1 MSVDNIT
8 KSSSNKVK
16 KQTIQIPIDENFIC
30 LRSLNPNRTRFEVE
44 YSLEKGSC
52 TNSFLLQQIINETI
66 ESKTFFLIHPPGLTF
81 EKEFLERIETLITSV
96 SSEIKVVMG
105 HINPNKVAFLKKLN
119 RKYKNITIICS
130 NPGAKLLNEI
140 WKQNKPIKSQNL
152 TFEKE
157 NIESIPKIQII
168 KQIETLSINKNFE
181 LTFIPSPTARWPGGL
196 IVFEKNT
203 GLLMSDKLFG
213 AHVYE
218 EKWAELNSSKTEEER
233 RHYYDC
239 LMAPMSSQVNSV
251 IEKLEEFEIDSIAPG
266 HGPAISGSWRSLF
279 NSYQSWGESQKYS
292 NLKVALLFAS
302 AYGNTAAIADA
313 IARGINKTGVK
324 VKIINCEF
332 TSPNSLINEIR
343 NSDGYLIGS
352 PTLGGHAPTP
362 IVSAL
367 GTLLAEGDREKPTG
381 VFGSFGWS
389 GEALDLLEKKLK
401 DGGFKFGFEPL
412 KIKFSPDPTMIK
424 KIEETGI
431 QYAKKLINIKLR
443 QERKA
448 NIGLN
453 TSKNDPTINALGRVV
468 GSLCILTAQKG
479 TEQNRISGAM
489 VASWVSQASFNP
501 PGITIAVAKE
511 RAVENLLHTGDSFAL
526 NILEQN
532 NHKGLLA
539 KFLQSFKPG
548 DNRFADLE
556 INFSPGNQPLL
567 NEALAWLEGKVSQ
580 RMECGDHWLIYAE
593 IKYGKVLRKD
603 GVTAVHH
610 RKTGANY

>member
-30 LRSLNPNRTRFEVE
+30 LRSLNPNRSRFEVE

-251 IEKLEEFEIDSIAPG
+251 IEKLEEFDIDSIAPG

>member
-1 MSVDNIT
+1 MYADT
-8 KSSSNKVK
+8 LNKK
-16 KQTIQIPIDENFIC
+16 KKTILIPIDNNFIC

-52 TNSFLLQQIINETI
+52 TNSFLLKQIKNETI
-66 ESKTFFLIHPPGLTF
+66 GSKKYILIHPPGLTF
-81 EKEFLERIETLITSV
+81 EKEFLESLEALITKS
-96 SSEIKVVMG
+96 SSEINLVMG
-105 HINPNKVAFLKKLN
+105 HINPNKVAFIKKLN
-119 RKYKNITIICS
+119 TKYKNITIICS

-140 WKQNKPIKSQNL
+140 WHQKKPIKS
-152 TFEKE
+152 KVS
-157 NIESIPKIQII
+157 NIDEDNRESIPKVQII
-168 KQIETLSINKNFE
+168 KQIETFTINNNFE

-196 IVFEKNT
+196 IVFEKHT

-218 EKWAELNSSKTEEER
+218 EKWAELNSSRTEEER

-239 LMAPMSSQVNSV
+239 LMAPMSSQVNKV
-251 IEKLEEFEIDSIAPG
+251 IEKLEEFDIDSIAPG

-279 NSYQSWGESQKYS
+279 NSYQSWGESQRYR

-313 IARGINKTGVK
+313 IARGISKTGVK

-332 TSPNSLINEIR
+332 TSSNSLISEIR

-381 VFGSFGWS
+381 VFGSYGWS

-412 KIKFSPDPTMIK
+412 KIKFSPDPTVLK
-424 KIEETGI
+424 TIEETGI

-453 TSKNDPTINALGRVV
+453 SSKNDPTINALGRVV

-479 TEQNRISGAM
+479 VEENISNGAM

-501 PGITIAVAKE
+501 PGITISVAKE
-511 RAVENLLHTGDSFAL
+511 RAVENLLHTGDKFAL

-532 NHKGLLA
+532 NHKGLLS
-539 KFLQSFKPG
+539 KFLKSFKPG
-548 DNRFADLE
+548 DNRFADIE
-556 INFSPGNQPLL
+556 IKFSPGNQPLL
-567 NEALAWLEGKVSQ
+567 NEALAWLEGTVKQ

-593 IKYGKVLRKD
+593 IKHGKVLKKD

-610 RKTGANY
+610 RKSGANY

>member
-105 HINPNKVAFLKKLN
+105 HINPNKVSFLKKLN

-157 NIESIPKIQII
+157 NLESVPKIQII

-251 IEKLEEFEIDSIAPG
+251 IEKLEEFDIDSIAPG

-279 NSYQSWGESQKYS
+279 NNYQSWGESQKYS

-453 TSKNDPTINALGRVV
+453 TSKNDPMINALGRVV

>member
-1 MSVDNIT
+1 MIVD
-8 KSSSNKVK
+8 KFSSPNLNKLVK
-16 KQTIQIPIDENFIC
+16 KTIQIPIEKNFIC
-30 LRSLNPNRTRFEVE
+30 LRSLNPKRTRFEVE

-52 TNSFLLQQIINETI
+52 TNSFLFKCPDNEHTASQDTI
-66 ESKTFFLIHPPGLTF
+66 LIHPPGLTF
-81 EKEFLERIETLITSV
+81 EKEFLEEFETLITKDSA
-96 SSEIKVVMG
+96 EIKLVMG
-105 HINPNKVAFLKKLN
+105 HINPNKVAFVKRMNL
-119 RKYKNITIICS
+119 KYKNITVICS

-140 WKQNKPIKSQNL
+140 WNQRKPTNNKNTNL
-152 TFEKE
+152 ATKT
-157 NIESIPKIQII
+157 ESSLPKIQII
-168 KQIETLSINKNFE
+168 RQVETFLLDNNYE
-181 LTFIPSPTARWPGGL
+181 LTFIPAPTARWPGGL
-196 IVFEKNT
+196 IVFEKQT

-218 EKWAELNSSKTEEER
+218 EKWAELNSSSTEEER
-233 RHYYDC
+233 RHYFDC
-239 LMAPMSSQVNSV
+239 LMAPMSNQVNSI
-251 IEKLEEFEIDSIAPG
+251 IEKLEEIEIDSIVPG

-279 NSYQSWGESQKYS
+279 NNYQSWGESQKHN

-313 IARGINKTGVK
+313 IARGISKTGVN

-332 TSPNSLINEIR
+332 TPSNSLINEIQKA
-343 NSDGYLIGS
+343 DGYLIGS

-367 GTLLAEGDREKPTG
+367 GTLLAEGDRSKPAG
-381 VFGSFGWS
+381 VFGSYGWS

-401 DGGFKFGFEPL
+401 DGGFKFAFEPI
-412 KIKFSPDPTMIK
+412 KTKFSPDPLMIK
-424 KIEETGI
+424 KLEETGI
-431 QYAKKLINIKLR
+431 QYGKKLINAKSR

-479 TEQNRISGAM
+479 NANNLLSGAM
-489 VASWVSQASFNP
+489 VASWVSQASFSP

-532 NHKGLLA
+532 HHQGILRQ
-539 KFLQSFKPG
+539 FLQSFKPG
-548 DNRFADLE
+548 DNRFSD
-556 INFSPGNQPLL
+556 INIELSPGNQPLL

-593 IKYGKVLRKD
+593 IKHGKVIKKD

>member
-1 MSVDNIT
+1 MPEDNIT
-8 KSSSNKVK
+8 SFNLNVIEK
-16 KQTIQIPIDENFIC
+16 KTIQIPIENNFIC
-30 LRSLNPNRTRFEVE
+30 LRSLNPNRSRFEVE

-52 TNSFLLQQIINETI
+52 TNSFLILAPKNEAQEI
-66 ESKTFFLIHPPGLTF
+66 ETCILIHPPGLTF
-81 EKEFLERIETLITSV
+81 EKEFLEKFETLIPQ
-96 SSEIKVVMG
+96 SSCKIKLVMG
-105 HINPNKVAFLKKLN
+105 HINPNKIAFIKKFN
-119 RKYKNITIICS
+119 TKYKNITVICS
-130 NPGAKLLNEI
+130 NPGAKLFTEI
-140 WKQNKPIKSQNL
+140 WNQKKPFNTQNSNIN
-152 TFEKE
+152 TETEK
-157 NIESIPKIQII
+157 SIPKIQII
-168 KQIETLSINKNFE
+168 KQIETLSIDENFG

-196 IVFEKNT
+196 VVFEKHT

-218 EKWAELNSSKTEEER
+218 EQWAELNSSKTEEER

-251 IEKLEEFEIDSIAPG
+251 IEKLEEFDIDSIAPG
-266 HGPAISGSWRSLF
+266 HGPAIMGSWRSLF

-313 IARGINKTGVK
+313 IARGISKTGVK

-332 TSPNSLINEIR
+332 TSPNRLITEIR

-381 VFGSFGWS
+381 VFGSYGWS

-401 DGGFKFGFEPL
+401 DGGFKFGFEPI
-412 KIKFSPDPTMIK
+412 KIKFSPDPPTIK

-431 QYAKKLINIKLR
+431 HYAKKLINIKMR

-479 TEQNRISGAM
+479 NEENLISGAM

-511 RAVENLLHTGDSFAL
+511 RAVENLLHSGDSFAL

-556 INFSPGNQPLL
+556 IKFSPGHQPLL
-567 NEALAWLEGKVSQ
+567 NDALAWLEATVSQ

-593 IKYGKVLRKD
+593 VKHGKVLKKD

>member
-1 MSVDNIT
+1 MPLNNIT
-8 KSSSNKVK
+8 KINLNNQNKK
-16 KQTIQIPIDENFIC
+16 TIQIPIDNNFIC
-30 LRSLNPNRTRFEVE
+30 LRSLNPNRSRFEVE

-52 TNSFLLQQIINETI
+52 TNSFLIQYTNN
-66 ESKTFFLIHPPGLTF
+66 KTTDLKSYILIHPPGLTF
-81 EKEFLERIETLITSV
+81 EKEFLEVLDTLIDDS
-96 SSEIKVVMG
+96 SSEIKLVMG
-105 HINPNKVAFLKKLN
+105 HINPNKVAFIKKFN
-119 RKYKNITIICS
+119 DKYKNITIICS

-140 WKQNKPIKSQNL
+140 WNQKRPTKFKDSNFKE
-152 TFEKE
+152 EKYR
-157 NIESIPKIQII
+157 SIPTIQII
-168 KQIETLSINKNFE
+168 KQIETLSINNIFA

-196 IVFEKNT
+196 VVFEKFT

-251 IEKLEEFEIDSIAPG
+251 IDKLEEFDIDSIAPG
-266 HGPAISGSWRSLF
+266 HGPAIIGSWRSLF
-279 NSYQSWGESQKYS
+279 NSYQSWGESQKYD

-313 IARGINKTGVK
+313 IARGISKTGVK

-332 TSPNSLINEIR
+332 TSSNSLISEIH

-412 KIKFSPDPTMIK
+412 KIKFSPDPSMIK

-453 TSKNDPTINALGRVV
+453 TIKNDPTINALGRVV

-479 TEQNRISGAM
+479 KDENLINGAM

-501 PGITIAVAKE
+501 PGITISVAKE

-526 NILEQN
+526 NILEQD

-548 DNRFADLE
+548 DNRFSDLE
-556 INFSPGNQPLL
+556 IELSPGNQPLL
-567 NEALAWLEGKVSQ
+567 NEALAWLEGTVSQ

-593 IKYGKVLRKD
+593 IKHGKVLIQD

>member
-30 LRSLNPNRTRFEVE
+30 LRSLNPNRSRFEVE

-105 HINPNKVAFLKKLN
+105 HINPNKVAFIKKLN

>member
-367 GTLLAEGDREKPTG
+367 GTLLAEGDRGKPTG

>member
-1 MSVDNIT
+1 MPVDNKT
-8 KSSSNKVK
+8 KLNLNILK
-16 KQTIQIPIDENFIC
+16 KKTIQIPIDKNFIC
-30 LRSLNPNRTRFEVE
+30 LRSLNPNRSRFEVE

-52 TNSFLLQQIINETI
+52 TNSFLLQQTNNETI
-66 ESKTFFLIHPPGLTF
+66 DSDTFVLIHPPGLTF
-81 EKEFLERIETLITSV
+81 EQEFLEELETLITN
-96 SSEIKVVMG
+96 SSSKIKLVMG
-105 HINPNKVAFLKKLN
+105 HINPNKVAFIKKFN
-119 RKYKNITIICS
+119 SKYKNITIICS
-130 NPGAKLLNEI
+130 NPGAKLLKEI
-140 WKQNKPIKSQNL
+140 WNQKKPIKSQDSNL
-152 TFEKE
+152 EDE
-157 NIESIPKIQII
+157 NILSIPTIQII
-168 KQIETLSINKNFE
+168 KQIETLSINNNFE

-196 IVFEKNT
+196 VVFEKHT

-213 AHVYE
+213 AHIYE
-218 EKWAELNSSKTEEER
+218 QKWAEPNSSNTEEER

-251 IEKLEEFEIDSIAPG
+251 IEKLEEFDIDSIAPG
-266 HGPAISGSWRSLF
+266 HGPAIIGSWRSLF
-279 NSYQSWGESQKYS
+279 NSYQSWGESQKYN

-313 IARGINKTGVK
+313 IARGMSKTGVK

-332 TSPNSLINEIR
+332 TSSNSLISEIH

-381 VFGSFGWS
+381 VFGSYGWS

-479 TEQNRISGAM
+479 SEQNKVSGAM

-511 RAVENLLHTGDSFAL
+511 RAVENLLHTGDKFAL

-548 DNRFADLE
+548 DDRFADLD
-556 INFSPGNQPLL
+556 IKFSPGNQPLL
-567 NEALAWLEGKVSQ
+567 NGALAWLEGIVSQ

-593 IKYGKVLRKD
+593 IKHGKVLKKD

>member
-1 MSVDNIT
+1 MIT
-8 KSSSNKVK
+8 NKKSALNVNEVQK
-16 KQTIQIPIDENFIC
+16 KTIQIPIDENFTC
-30 LRSLNPNRTRFEVE
+30 LRSLNPNKSRFEVE

-52 TNSFLLQQIINETI
+52 TNSFILKSQ
-66 ESKTFFLIHPPGLTF
+66 KTDSEELEQTVLIHPPGLTF
-81 EKEFLERIETLITSV
+81 EKEFLEEFERLFSDY
-96 SSEIKVVMG
+96 SCEIKLVMG
-105 HINPNKVAFLKKLN
+105 HINPNKVSFVKKLSQ
-119 RKYKNITIICS
+119 KYKNIIIICS
-130 NPGAKLLNEI
+130 NPGAKLLTEI
-140 WKQNKPIKSQNL
+140 WNQKKPNKNKIK
-152 TFEKE
+152 EVV
-157 NIESIPKIQII
+157 IEQSIPKIRII
-168 KQIETLSINKNFE
+168 RQIEKLSLGNSYE
-181 LTFIPSPTARWPGGL
+181 LTFIPAPTARWPGGL
-196 IVFEKNT
+196 IVFENKT
-203 GLLMSDKLFG
+203 RLLMSDKLFG

-218 EKWAELNSSKTEEER
+218 EKWAEFNSAKTEEER
-233 RHYYDC
+233 RHYFDC
-239 LMAPMSSQVNSV
+239 LMAPMSNQVNSI
-251 IEKLEEFEIDSIAPG
+251 IEKLEEFDIDSIIPG

-279 NSYQSWGESQKYS
+279 NNYQSWGESQKYN

-332 TSPNSLINEIR
+332 TSSTILISEIR
-343 NSDGYLIGS
+343 KADGFLIGS

-367 GTLLAEGDREKPTG
+367 GTLLAEGDRSKPAG
-381 VFGSFGWS
+381 VFGSYGWS

-401 DGGFKFGFEPL
+401 DGGFKFAFDPI
-412 KIKFSPDPTMIK
+412 KIKFSPDSLMIK
-424 KIEETGI
+424 KLEETGI

-453 TSKNDPTINALGRVV
+453 TSKSNPTINALGRVV

-479 TEQNRISGAM
+479 SEKNLISGAM
-489 VASWVSQASFNP
+489 VASWVSQASFSP

-511 RAVENLLHTGDSFAL
+511 RAVENLLHTGDRFAL
-526 NILEQN
+526 NILEQD
-532 NHKGLLA
+532 NHKGLLSQ
-539 KFLQSFKPG
+539 FLQSFKPG
-548 DNRFADLE
+548 DNRFNNLE
-556 INFSPGNQPLL
+556 IKLSPGNQPLL
-567 NEALAWLEGKVSQ
+567 NGALAWLEGLVCQ

-593 IKYGKVLRKD
+593 IKYGKVINND

>member
-1 MSVDNIT
+1 MYLDKIAKTN
-8 KSSSNKVK
+8 SNKLK
-16 KQTIQIPIDENFIC
+16 KKTIEIPIDENFTCI
-30 LRSLNPNRTRFEVE
+30 RSLNPNRTRFEVE
-44 YSLEKGSC
+44 YSLGNGSC
-52 TNSFLLQQIINETI
+52 TNSFLIQETKN
-66 ESKTFFLIHPPGLTF
+66 KTLHPKRYILIHPPGLTF
-81 EKEFLERIETLITSV
+81 EKEFLERLEILITKS
-96 SSEIKVVMG
+96 SSEIKLVIG
-105 HINPNKVAFLKKLN
+105 HINPNKVAFIKKLN
-119 RKYKNITIICS
+119 TKYRNITIICS
-130 NPGAKLLNEI
+130 NPGAKLLIEI
-140 WKQNKPIKSQNL
+140 WNQKKPNKANDSNL
-152 TFEKE
+152 DED
-157 NIESIPKIQII
+157 NRESLPKIQII
-168 KQIETLSINKNFE
+168 KQIDTLSINNNFE

-196 IVFEKNT
+196 VVFEKNT

-213 AHVYE
+213 AHIYE
-218 EKWAELNSSKTEEER
+218 EKWAEINSSKTEEER

-239 LMAPMSSQVNSV
+239 LMAPMSSQVNTI
-251 IEKLEEFEIDSIAPG
+251 IEKLEEFDIDSIVPG

-313 IARGINKTGVK
+313 IARGISKTGVK

-332 TSPNSLINEIR
+332 TSSNSLISEIR

-367 GTLLAEGDREKPTG
+367 GALLSEGDRTKPTG
-381 VFGSFGWS
+381 VFGSYGWS

-401 DGGFKFGFEPL
+401 DGGFQFGFEPL
-412 KIKFSPDPTMIK
+412 KIKFSPDTAMIK

-453 TSKNDPTINALGRVV
+453 TSKNDSTINALGRVV

-479 TEQNRISGAM
+479 NKENLISGAM
-489 VASWVSQASFNP
+489 VASWVSQASFSP

-511 RAVENLLHTGDSFAL
+511 RAVENLLHSGDKFAL

-532 NHKGLLA
+532 NYKILLS

-548 DNRFADLE
+548 DDRFANIE
-556 INFSPGNQPLL
+556 IKFSPGNQPLL
-567 NEALAWLEGKVSQ
+567 NEALAWLEGTVSQ

-593 IKYGKVLRKD
+593 IKHGKVQKTD

>member
-1 MSVDNIT
+1 
-8 KSSSNKVK
+8 
-16 KQTIQIPIDENFIC
+16 
-30 LRSLNPNRTRFEVE
+30 
-44 YSLEKGSC
+44 
-52 TNSFLLQQIINETI
+52 
-66 ESKTFFLIHPPGLTF
+66 
-81 EKEFLERIETLITSV
+81 
-96 SSEIKVVMG
+96 MG
-105 HINPNKVAFLKKLN
+105 HINPNKVAFIKKLN
-119 RKYKNITIICS
+119 TKYKNITIICS

-140 WKQNKPIKSQNL
+140 WHQKKPIKS
-152 TFEKE
+152 KVS
-157 NIESIPKIQII
+157 NIDEDNRESIPKVQII
-168 KQIETLSINKNFE
+168 KQIETFTINNNFE

-196 IVFEKNT
+196 IVFEKHT

-218 EKWAELNSSKTEEER
+218 EKWAELNSSRTEEER

-239 LMAPMSSQVNSV
+239 LMAPMSSQVNKV
-251 IEKLEEFEIDSIAPG
+251 IEKLEEFDIDSIAPG

-279 NSYQSWGESQKYS
+279 NSYQSWGESQRYR

-313 IARGINKTGVK
+313 IARGISKTGVK

-332 TSPNSLINEIR
+332 TSSNSLISEIR

-381 VFGSFGWS
+381 VFGSYGWS

-412 KIKFSPDPTMIK
+412 KIKFSPDPTVLK
-424 KIEETGI
+424 TIEETGI

-453 TSKNDPTINALGRVV
+453 SSKNDPTINALGRVV

-479 TEQNRISGAM
+479 VEENISNGAM

-501 PGITIAVAKE
+501 PGITISVAKE
-511 RAVENLLHTGDSFAL
+511 RAVENLLHTGDKFAL

-532 NHKGLLA
+532 NHKGLLS
-539 KFLQSFKPG
+539 KFLKSFKPG
-548 DNRFADLE
+548 DNRFADIE
-556 INFSPGNQPLL
+556 IKFSPGNQPLL
-567 NEALAWLEGKVSQ
+567 NEALAWLEGTVKQ

-593 IKYGKVLRKD
+593 IKHGKVLKKD

-610 RKTGANY
+610 RKSGANY

>member
-157 NIESIPKIQII
+157 NIESVPKIQII

>member
-1 MSVDNIT
+1 MCVDKIT
-8 KSSSNKVK
+8 TINLNNLK
-16 KQTIQIPIDENFIC
+16 KKTIEIPIENNFIC

-52 TNSFLLQQIINETI
+52 TNSFLIKNTKNETKERDDFI
-66 ESKTFFLIHPPGLTF
+66 LIHPPGLTF
-81 EKEFLERIETLITSV
+81 EKEFLEKFETLISKS
-96 SSEIKVVMG
+96 SSEIKLVMG
-105 HINPNKVAFLKKLN
+105 HINPNKIAFVKRLN
-119 RKYKNITIICS
+119 IKYKNITIICS

-140 WKQNKPIKSQNL
+140 WNKKKPTKNQSSNE
-152 TFEKE
+152 EKDKEE
-157 NIESIPKIQII
+157 NIPKIEII
-168 KQIETLSINKNFE
+168 RQIETLSLKNNYE
-181 LTFIPSPTARWPGGL
+181 LTFIPAPTARWPGGL
-196 IVFEKNT
+196 IVFEKQT

-218 EKWAELNSSKTEEER
+218 KKWAELNSSRTEEER

-239 LMAPMSSQVNSV
+239 LMAPMSNQVNGI
-251 IEKLEEFEIDSIAPG
+251 IEKLEEFDIDSIVPG

-279 NSYQSWGESQKYS
+279 NSYQSWGESQKYN

-332 TSPNSLINEIR
+332 TSSNSLISEIR
-343 NSDGYLIGS
+343 KSDGYLIGS

-362 IVSAL
+362 IISAL
-367 GTLLAEGDREKPTG
+367 GTLLAEGDRSKPAG
-381 VFGSFGWS
+381 VFGSYGWS

-401 DGGFKFGFEPL
+401 DGGFKFGFEPI
-412 KIKFSPDPTMIK
+412 KIKFSPDPLMIK
-424 KIEETGI
+424 KLEETGI

-468 GSLCILTAQKG
+468 GSLCILTAHKG
-479 TEQNRISGAM
+479 NEENLISGAM
-489 VASWVSQASFNP
+489 VASWVSQASFSP

-532 NHKGLLA
+532 NHKSLL
-539 KFLQSFKPG
+539 KQFLQTFKPG

-556 INFSPGNQPLL
+556 IKLSPGKQPLL
-567 NEALAWLEGKVSQ
+567 NEALAWLEGTVNQ

-593 IKYGKVLRKD
+593 IKHGKVIKKD

>member
-1 MSVDNIT
+1 MSVDIIT

-367 GTLLAEGDREKPTG
+367 GTLLAEGDRGKPTG

>member
-1 MSVDNIT
+1 MSVDKINTINL
-8 KSSSNKVK
+8 NKIEK
-16 KQTIQIPIDENFIC
+16 KTIQIPIEKDFIC
-30 LRSLNPNRTRFEVE
+30 LRSLNPNRTRFEIE

-52 TNSFLLQQIINETI
+52 TNSFLFKSPKNETTDS
-66 ESKTFFLIHPPGLTF
+66 ETFFLIHPPGLTF
-81 EKEFLERIETLITSV
+81 EKEFLEEFEKLITD
-96 SSEIKVVMG
+96 SSREIKLVMG
-105 HINPNKVAFLKKLN
+105 HINPNKIAFIKKFN
-119 RKYKNITIICS
+119 TKYKNITIICS
-130 NPGAKLLNEI
+130 SPGAKLLIEI
-140 WKQNKPIKSQNL
+140 WNKKKPTNSQDLNI
-152 TFEKE
+152 EKE
-157 NIESIPKIQII
+157 NQESVPKLQII
-168 KQIETLSINKNFE
+168 KQIKTLSIDNNFE

-196 IVFEKNT
+196 IVFEKQT

-213 AHVYE
+213 AHIYE
-218 EKWAELNSSKTEEER
+218 EKWSELNSSNTEEER
-233 RHYYDC
+233 RHYFDC
-239 LMAPMSSQVNSV
+239 LMAPMSNQVNTI
-251 IEKLEEFEIDSIAPG
+251 IETLEELDIDSIIPG
-266 HGPAISGSWRSLF
+266 HGPAIMGSWRSLF
-279 NSYQSWGESQKYS
+279 NSYQSWGESQKHS

-313 IARGINKTGVK
+313 IARGISKTGVK

-332 TSPNSLINEIR
+332 TSSNSLISEIR

-367 GTLLAEGDREKPTG
+367 GTLLAEGDRAKPAG
-381 VFGSFGWS
+381 IFGSYGWS

-401 DGGFKFGFEPL
+401 DGGFNFGFEPI
-412 KIKFSPDPTMIK
+412 KIKFSPDSLMLK
-424 KIEETGI
+424 KLEETGI
-431 QYAKKLINIKLR
+431 QYAKKLIHIKLR
-443 QERKA
+443 QERKS

-479 TEQNRISGAM
+479 NEDNLINGAM
-489 VASWVSQASFNP
+489 VASWVSQASFSP

-511 RAVENLLHTGDSFAL
+511 RAVENLLHTGDNFAL

-532 NHKGLLA
+532 NHKGLVA
-539 KFLQSFKPG
+539 KFLKSFKPG
-548 DNRFADLE
+548 DNRFTDLE
-556 INFSPGNQPLL
+556 IKFSPSNQPLL
-567 NEALAWLEGKVSQ
+567 NEALAWLEGTVSQ

-593 IKYGKVLRKD
+593 IKHGKVIKKD